1 MALSSVPK
9 TGLALLACLLC
20 VACGEEERASD
31 PNDVI
36 EAQDGKADATW
47 LLATD
52 HVDPALWLASREVGR
67 ELSASDPA
75 VARMREALL
84 AARPHFLESD
94 RMLANRTAQTGKM
107 LAEDGRAEDYAG
119 LLKAFANVAAA
130 AGQKQTY
137 GELCQHYYNLRHK
150 GAARDD
156 ALRLLLG
163 RYGGRYETQ
172 KQFR

>member
-1 MALSSVPK
+1 MALFNVPK

-20 VACGEEERASD
+20 VACGEEDRAGGSD
-31 PNDVI
+31 DVI
-36 EAQDGKADATW
+36 EAQDGKTDAAW
-47 LLATD
+47 LRAVD

-67 ELSASDPA
+67 ELPA
-75 VARMREALL
+75 NDLAVGRMREALL

-94 RMLANRTAQTGKM
+94 RMLANRTAQIGKM
-107 LAEDGRAEDYAG
+107 LMEDGSAEDYAG

-156 ALRLLLG
+156 ALRLLSA
-163 RYGGRYETQ
+163 RYETQ